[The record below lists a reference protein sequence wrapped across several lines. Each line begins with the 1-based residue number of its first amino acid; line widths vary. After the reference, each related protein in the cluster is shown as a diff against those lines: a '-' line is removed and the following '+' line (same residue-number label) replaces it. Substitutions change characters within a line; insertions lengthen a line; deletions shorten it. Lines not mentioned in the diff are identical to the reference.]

1 MKVKTFTLPAITIFS
16 ALSLFSIGNAVADTM
31 VLKNGKSFIGTFV
44 GREGDN
50 IKFEMEGGIPIT
62 VKASDVNDIKMGSIT
77 KSASNEK
84 QSKPTAK
91 VNTSKVNVAAGTALV
106 VKLGEQLST
115 AYDAQGTKFKGQLEG
130 DLVVGG
136 SVVAKDG
143 SEVYGEVV
151 EAHKSRRILG
161 HALLVLEATGLKI
174 NGAIEPIKTD
184 ALQGSA
190 EKTGKK
196 TGAQVLRAA
205 ALGALIN
212 GHQGAEDGAKVGA
225 GAAILSGG
233 NQVVI
238 KAGTLLTF
246 HLSASTIL

>member
-1 MKVKTFTLPAITIFS
+1 MKVRIFTLTAITICS
-16 ALSLFSIGNAVADTM
+16 VLNLFNIGNVVADTM
-31 VLKNGKSFIGTFV
+31 ILKNGKSFIGSFV

-50 IKFEMEGGIPIT
+50 IKFEMDGGIPIS
-62 VKASDVNDIKMGSIT
+62 VKASDVNDIKMGNIT
-77 KSASNEK
+77 KPATSEK
-84 QSKPTAK
+84 QSKPAAK
-91 VNTSKVNVAAGTALV
+91 TGKINVASGTALV

-115 AYDAQGTKFKGQLEG
+115 AYDAQGKKFKAQLEG
-130 DLVVGG
+130 DLVVDGA
-136 SVVAKDG
+136 VVAKTG

-174 NGAIEPIKTD
+174 NGVIEPIKTD